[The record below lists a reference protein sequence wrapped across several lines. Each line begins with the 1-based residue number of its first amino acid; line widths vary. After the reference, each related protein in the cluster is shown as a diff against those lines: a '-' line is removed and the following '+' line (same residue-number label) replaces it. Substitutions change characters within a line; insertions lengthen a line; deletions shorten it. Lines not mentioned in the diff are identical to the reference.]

1 MHHLT
6 LRNVDPAIEA
16 ALREAAAREGLSK
29 SEVARRALAR
39 GLGGTIR
46 RRDLSGLGAA
56 LMDDAARRVLA
67 AQDWDAPDLEAAA
80 LDGLEAEAAD
90 RGG

>member
-6 LRNVDPAIEA
+6 LRNVDPLIDA
-16 ALREAAAREGLSK
+16 ALREAARREGLSK

-39 GLGGTIR
+39 GLGVTLR

-56 LMDDAARRVLA
+56 LMDDGARRTLG
-67 AQDWDAPDLEAAA
+67 AQDWERPDLSAA
-80 LDGLEAEAAD
+80 DHDTLEAEALR